1 MVENLNTILDVG
13 ELEEGKQS
21 IIGVFDL
28 VVNDHGKADSKVR
41 PSQATNTNEGFL
53 TDRGPWR
60 VADAKEDGLEDVSI
74 AMVMDLDATRT

>member
-28 VVNDHGKADSKVR
+28 VVNDHGKADSKVGC
-41 PSQATNTNEGFL
+41 SQTTKTNKGFL
-53 TDRGPWR
+53 TDGCPWR
-60 VADAKEDGLEDVSI
+60 MADAKEYRLEDVS
-74 AMVMDLDATRT
+74 MVVVRN

>member
-28 VVNDHGKADSKVR
+28 VVDDHGEADSKVGC
-41 PSQATNTNEGFL
+41 SQATKTNEGFL
-53 TDRGPWR
+53 TDGGPWR
-60 VADAKEDGLEDVSI
+60 VTDTKEDGLQDVSI
-74 AMVMDLDATRT
+74 AMVMDWNTTRT